1 MNPEIFVQNIKKR
14 CKALG
19 IKPTIACQ
27 EAGVGK
33 SFINNIEAQGSSPSI
48 DRVEK
53 LAAYL
58 GCTVSDLLGE
68 TPSPAGLPS
77 PGGRCPEGADEG
89 PPSPAGPADD
99 PIIQEI
105 MSRVRD
111 LTPDQQRLYLAQLR
125 ALEAEEKK

>member
-14 CKALG
+14 CAALD
-19 IKPTIACQ
+19 IAPTVACQ

-33 SFINNIEAQGSSPSI
+33 SFINSIEARGSMPSV

-58 GCTVSDLLGE
+58 GCTVSELIGE
-68 TPSPAGLPS
+68 TASP
-77 PGGRCPEGADEG
+77 
-89 PPSPAGPADD
+89 PPSLRGPDGAAAIRPPLPED
-99 PIIQEI
+99 PVIAEI
-105 MSRVRD
+105 MARVES

-125 ALEAEEKK
+125 ALQAEEDKK